1 MMPYTLTTLD
11 NEAISVA
18 SLSGSVDA
26 ADLVNVFSHGCGWM
40 RQFTTPTC
48 LLIDF
53 RSVHSLKQ
61 AASSMQLEQIRSELN
76 LTRSGAPR
84 FFAFISDD
92 PAINSLAKDLSD
104 PENAIFVF
112 ETVESAHSYVNLKVG
127 SVMLKQTLESLE
139 TNEFE
144 HTKELSADILMG
156 DPKLQALLHRTVT
169 PFPIGGVL
177 RLVAVSLQKDM
188 LVFPEQDVII
198 GRRERGKNPDVDLSL
213 WGGFFSGVSREHA
226 RINIEADGFLYVY
239 DLGSTNGT
247 YINEIELNPHE
258 GYRLSDS
265 DVVRFGKLNVQVFF
279 QRAK

>member
-1 MMPYTLTTLD
+1 MPYTLTTLD
-11 NEAISVA
+11 KEAISVA
-18 SLSGSVDA
+18 SLTGSVDIK
-26 ADLVNVFSHGCGWM
+26 DLATVFNHGCGWM

-53 RSVHSLKQ
+53 RGVSGAML
-61 AASSMQLEQIRSELN
+61 AASALQLESIRSELE

-84 FFAFISDD
+84 FFAFISDNPD
-92 PAINSLAKDLSD
+92 IRALANSLSD

-112 ETVESAHSYVNLKVG
+112 ETVEAAHSYVNLKVG

-144 HTKELSADILMG
+144 HTRELPAEILSG

-169 PFPIGGVL
+169 PFPPGGVL

-188 LVFPEQDVII
+188 LVFPEQDVVI

-226 RINIEADGFLYVY
+226 RINIEADGFLYIY

-247 YINEIELNPHE
+247 YINEVELNPDE

-279 QRAK
+279 QTAK